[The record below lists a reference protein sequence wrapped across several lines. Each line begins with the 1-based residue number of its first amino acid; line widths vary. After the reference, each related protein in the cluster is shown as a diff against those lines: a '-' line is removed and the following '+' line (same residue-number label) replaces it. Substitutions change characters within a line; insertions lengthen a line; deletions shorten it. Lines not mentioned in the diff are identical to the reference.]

1 MSLSSPC
8 RRRYPRRYRNAIRKI
23 NSRPSAAASPAAD
36 VHTFCD
42 TSASFPPF
50 RLSKYTKIAPFV
62 FLRLLI
68 LKAVPIPLCLSFSLH
83 GELYQKA
90 LSHLIFSIFKAV
102 LPYNPPSDTHLYA
115 RYPLTFPPHILSP
128 SLKPLISP
136 SFILNADLSLSLF
149 PVYNLLKNNF
159 FSLSAVSLL
168 VVILHLVAKA
178 VFLTIQ
184 IILILRSFPFTAP
197 HFFPVYLFPSVFS
210 RNLKIV
216 SFISA
221 SSFYPCIFYSL
232 IPPLSLLYPLIPFIL
247 HPASVHD
254 VRILSV
260 ILR

>member
-23 NSRPSAAASPAAD
+23 NSRPSAAASPSAD

-68 LKAVPIPLCLSFSLH
+68 LKAVPIPLFFSFSLH

-102 LPYNPPSDTHLYA
+102 PPYNPSADTHLYA
-115 RYPLTFPPHILSP
+115 RYPLFFSPHILSP
-128 SLKPLISP
+128 PVKPLIFSP
-136 SFILNADLSLSLF
+136 FILYLNLSLF
-149 PVYNLLKNNF
+149 F
-159 FSLSAVSLL
+159 FSIDNPLQKHSLPIRT
-168 VVILHLVAKA
+168 VFFFIFIPYLVAETISLA
-178 VFLTIQ
+178 IQ